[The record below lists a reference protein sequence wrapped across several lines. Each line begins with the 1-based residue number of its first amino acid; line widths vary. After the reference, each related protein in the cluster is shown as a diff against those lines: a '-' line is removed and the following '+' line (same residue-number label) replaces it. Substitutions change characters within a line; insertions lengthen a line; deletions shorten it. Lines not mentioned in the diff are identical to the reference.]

1 MDFFSSM
8 HASATGLAA
17 GRTQMNIVSANL
29 ANSATTR
36 TPGGGPY
43 QRKFMVLASQPVDE
57 YKAISAGDEP
67 VQGVRVAEIVADTSP
82 FPMAHI
88 PGHPDADA
96 NGDVRLPNVNVITEM
111 ASMLLAKKAY
121 DANAAALNAA
131 KSMALKAL
139 EIGR

>member
-8 HASATGLAA
+8 HASATGLTA
-17 GRTQMNIVSANL
+17 GRTQMNIVSENL

-43 QRKFMVLASQPVDE
+43 QRKFMVLASQSVDE
-57 YKAISAGDEP
+57 LNTLPDADES
-67 VQGVRVAEIVADTSP
+67 VQGVRVVDVISDTSP

-96 NGDVRLPNVNVITEM
+96 NGDVLLPNVDVITEM
-111 ASMLLAKKAY
+111 ANMLLAKKTY
-121 DANAAALNAA
+121 DANATALSTAR
-131 KSMALKAL
+131 SMALKAL
-139 EIGR
+139 EIGK